1 MNKEQEIEKLKMHN
15 KLLKEKLKFLQKQNR
30 ELQHR
35 LDAIALNAVAK
46 EMTGCTQGVS
56 G

>member
-1 MNKEQEIEKLKMHN
+1 MTEQEIEKLKMHN
-15 KLLKEKLKFLQKQNR
+15 KLLKEKLKFLQRQNK

-35 LDAIALNAVAK
+35 LDAIALNATAK